1 MNHKMIGKIISL
13 ILLVEAAFLLPGMGL
28 CLADGDFGAAR
39 AFVYTIGII
48 GVVSGALAL
57 WSRSTPRG
65 FYAREGLVCVGMSWL
80 FMSLLGCLPF
90 FLSGEIPN
98 YIDALFEMV
107 SGFTTT
113 GASILSDVEALP
125 RGILLWRSFSHWIGG
140 MGVLVFM
147 MAVMPMCG
155 DHSMH
160 IMRAEFP
167 GPTVGK
173 LVPRARQTALLLYLI
188 YIFLTAADTVLLML
202 GGMSFYDALLHSFA
216 IAGTGGFST
225 YTLSVGSFGS
235 LYIELVISI
244 SLIIYSINFNLHYML
259 LIGRVKT
266 VLKSEELRFFLGTII
281 VATLLVALNL
291 RADFGA
297 VGALRHA
304 FFAVSNMVS
313 TASFS
318 TLDYTQWPQFTQWVL
333 LMLMFVGACA
343 GSTGG
348 GLKASRFIM
357 LVKSAASDVRRMI
370 HPRRV
375 TRIQLDGSRVESG
388 TLKAVY
394 TYFLIYVLIIV
405 AGTMVVSLDDYDMTT
420 NFTAALA
427 CISNI
432 GPGMGQIGPASC
444 FNIFSTPV
452 KMALSVI
459 MLFGRLELYPI
470 LAFFAPTTW
479 RK

>member
-1 MNHKMIGKIISL
+1 MNYRMILRTVGFVLS
-13 ILLVEAAFLLPGMGL
+13 ILAALMLLPLIAGVCYGESVSHFAVSIIITGAIGL
-28 CLADGDFGAAR
+28 TL
-39 AFVYTIGII
+39 
-48 GVVSGALAL
+48 
-57 WSRSTPRG
+57 SRLKPRTQD
-65 FYAREGLVCVGMSWL
+65 FYAREGFVTVGLVWIS
-80 FMSLLGCLPF
+80 MSLLGALPF
-90 FLSGEIPN
+90 VLSGDIPN
-98 YIDALFEMV
+98 YLDAVFETV

-113 GASILSDVEALP
+113 GATILPQVEVLS
-125 RGILLWRSFSHWIGG
+125 RGCMFWRMFTQWIGG

>member
-1 MNHKMIGKIISL
+1 MNYRMILRTVGFVLS
-13 ILLVEAAFLLPGMGL
+13 ILAALMLLPLIAGVCYGESV
-28 CLADGDFGAAR
+28 AHFA
-39 AFVYTIGII
+39 VSII
-48 GVVSGALAL
+48 ITGALGL
-57 WSRSTPRG
+57 TLSRLKPRTQD
-65 FYAREGLVCVGMSWL
+65 FYAREGFVTVGLVWIS
-80 FMSLLGCLPF
+80 MSLLGALPF
-90 FLSGEIPN
+90 VLSGDIPN
-98 YIDALFEMV
+98 YLDAVFETV

-113 GASILSDVEALP
+113 GATILPQVEVLS
-125 RGILLWRSFSHWIGG
+125 RGCMFWRMFTQWIGG

-202 GGMSFYDALLHSFA
+202 GGMSFYDALLHAFA

-405 AGTMVVSLDDYDMTT
+405 AGTMVVSLDGYDMTT

-432 GPGMGQIGPASC
+432 GPGMGQIGPAGC

-459 MLFGRLELYPI
+459 MLLGRLELYPI

>member
-1 MNHKMIGKIISL
+1 
-13 ILLVEAAFLLPGMGL
+13 
-28 CLADGDFGAAR
+28 
-39 AFVYTIGII
+39 
-48 GVVSGALAL
+48 
-57 WSRSTPRG
+57 
-65 FYAREGLVCVGMSWL
+65 
-80 FMSLLGCLPF
+80 MSLLGTLPF
-90 FLSGEIPN
+90 VLSGDIPN
-98 YIDALFEMV
+98 YLDAVFETV

-113 GASILSDVEALP
+113 GATILPQVEALS
-125 RGILLWRSFSHWIGG
+125 RGCMFWRMFTQWIGG

-244 SLIIYSINFNLHYML
+244 SLIIFSINFNLHYML

-266 VLKSEELRFFLGTII
+266 VLKSEELRFFLGSII
-281 VATLLVALNL
+281 AATLLVALNL
-291 RADFGA
+291 RADLGA
-297 VGALRHA
+297 QGALRHA

-348 GLKASRFIM
+348 GLKVSRFIM

>member
-1 MNHKMIGKIISL
+1 
-13 ILLVEAAFLLPGMGL
+13 
-28 CLADGDFGAAR
+28 
-39 AFVYTIGII
+39 
-48 GVVSGALAL
+48 
-57 WSRSTPRG
+57 
-65 FYAREGLVCVGMSWL
+65 
-80 FMSLLGCLPF
+80 MSLLGALPF
-90 FLSGEIPN
+90 VLSGDIPN
-98 YIDALFEMV
+98 YLDAVFETV

-113 GASILSDVEALP
+113 GATILPQVEALS
-125 RGILLWRSFSHWIGG
+125 RGCMFWRMFTQWIGG

>member
-1 MNHKMIGKIISL
+1 MNYKMILRTVGFVL
-13 ILLVEAAFLLPGMGL
+13 TILAVLMLLPLIAGL
-28 CLADGDFGAAR
+28 CYGERVTHFVISILAA
-39 AFVYTIGII
+39 
-48 GVVSGALAL
+48 GALGL
-57 WSRSTPRG
+57 LLSRLRPTTQD
-65 FYAREGLVCVGMSWL
+65 FYARDGFVTVGLVWIS
-80 FMSLLGCLPF
+80 MSLLGALPF
-90 FLSGEIPN
+90 VISGDIPN
-98 YIDALFEMV
+98 YLDAVFETV

-113 GASILSDVEALP
+113 GATILPHVEVLS
-125 RGILLWRSFSHWIGG
+125 RSCMFWRMFTQWIGG

-173 LVPRARQTALLLYLI
+173 LVPRARQTALILYVI
-188 YIFLTAADTVLLML
+188 YICLTAADTVLLML
-202 GGMSFYDALLHSFA
+202 GGMDFYDALLHAFA

-225 YTLSVGSFGS
+225 YTESIGTFNSM
-235 LYIELVISI
+235 YIELVISI

-266 VLKSEELRFFLGTII
+266 VLKSEELRCFFISII
-281 VATLLVALNL
+281 AATLLIAFNL
-291 RADFGA
+291 SGRYGIGEAF
-297 VGALRHA
+297 RHA
-304 FFAVSNMVS
+304 FFSVSNMVS

-318 TLDYTQWPQFTQWVL
+318 TVDYTLWPQFSQGIL
-333 LMLMFVGACA
+333 LLLMFVGACA

-348 GLKASRFIM
+348 GLKVSRLVM
-357 LVKSAASDVRRMI
+357 LIKSAASDVRKMI
-370 HPRRV
+370 HPRRI
-375 TRIQLDGSRVESG
+375 TRIQLDGSRVETG

-394 TYFLIYVLIIV
+394 TYFLIYILIII
-405 AGTMVVSLDDYDMTT
+405 AGAIVVSLDGYDMVT
-420 NFTAALA
+420 NFTASLA

-432 GPGMGQIGPASC
+432 GPGMGQIGPNGC
-444 FNIFSTPV
+444 FAMFSMPV
-452 KMALSVI
+452 KMVLAII
-459 MLFGRLELYPI
+459 MLLGRLELYPI

>member
-1 MNHKMIGKIISL
+1 MNYRMILRTVGFVL
-13 ILLVEAAFLLPGMGL
+13 TILAALMLLPLIAGL
-28 CLADGDFGAAR
+28 CCGERVTHFVISILITGA
-39 AFVYTIGII
+39 VG
-48 GVVSGALAL
+48 LAL
-57 WSRSTPRG
+57 SRLRPRTQD
-65 FYAREGLVCVGMSWL
+65 FYARDGFVTVGLVWIS
-80 FMSLLGCLPF
+80 MSLLGALPF
-90 FLSGEIPN
+90 VISGDIPN
-98 YIDALFEMV
+98 YLDAVFETV

-113 GASILSDVEALP
+113 GATILPQVEVLS
-125 RGILLWRSFSHWIGG
+125 RSCMFWRMFTQWIGG

-173 LVPRARQTALLLYLI
+173 LVPRARQTALILYVI
-188 YIFLTAADTVLLML
+188 YICLTAADTVLLML
-202 GGMSFYDALLHSFA
+202 GGMDFYDALLHSFA

-225 YTLSVGSFGS
+225 STQSVGVFNS
-235 LYIELVISI
+235 LYIELVVSI
-244 SLIIYSINFNLHYML
+244 SLIIYSINFNLHYLL

-266 VLKSEELRFFLGTII
+266 LLKSEELRYFFISI
-281 VATLLVALNL
+281 AAATLLVAFDL
-291 RADFGA
+291 RGSFGK
-297 VGALRHA
+297 GEALRHA
-304 FFAVSNMVS
+304 FFSVSNMVS

-318 TLDYTQWPQFTQWVL
+318 TEDYTLWPQFSQGIL
-333 LMLMFVGACA
+333 LFLMFVGACA

-394 TYFLIYVLIIV
+394 TYFLIYVLIII
-405 AGTMVVSLDDYDMTT
+405 AGALAVSLDGYDLTT
-420 NFTAALA
+420 NFTASLA

-432 GPGMGQIGPASC
+432 GPGMGQIGPGGC
-444 FNIFSTPV
+444 FDVFSMPV
-452 KMALSVI
+452 KMVLAVI
-459 MLFGRLELYPI
+459 MLLGRLELYPI
-470 LAFFAPTTW
+470 LVLFAPTTW
-479 RK
+479 KK